1 MSRQRSASPGARRRR
16 RREGSQDEPVE
27 MRSEEDLRKMV
38 AEKKRN
44 DFLEDDETFR

>member
-1 MSRQRSASPGARRRR
+1 
-16 RREGSQDEPVE
+16 VE
-27 MRSEEDLRKMV
+27 MRSEEDLRKKV